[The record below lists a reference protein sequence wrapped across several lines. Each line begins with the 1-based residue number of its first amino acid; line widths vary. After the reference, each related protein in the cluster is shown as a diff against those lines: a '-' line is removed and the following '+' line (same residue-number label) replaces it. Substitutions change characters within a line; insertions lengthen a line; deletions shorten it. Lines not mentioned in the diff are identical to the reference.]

1 MSGRWPVA
9 IQGSLVTTT
18 SPGFQVSLGKRFRKC
33 FKVRGMMP
41 TKEGMPAVFSARLS
55 PLASISD
62 VAKSF
67 DSRTMVEKDV
77 RSRAAADSS
86 EIEISRLHRISSVM
100 ASNVVRRS
108 EERRVGK
115 E

>member
-1 MSGRWPVA
+1 
-9 IQGSLVTTT
+9 
-18 SPGFQVSLGKRFRKC
+18 
-33 FKVRGMMP
+33 
-41 TKEGMPAVFSARLS
+41 MPAVFSARLS
-55 PLASISD
+55 PLASICD

-100 ASNVVRRS
+100 ASNVVRVELAMPSSFPNLFCWRP
-108 EERRVGK
+108 G
-115 E
+115 